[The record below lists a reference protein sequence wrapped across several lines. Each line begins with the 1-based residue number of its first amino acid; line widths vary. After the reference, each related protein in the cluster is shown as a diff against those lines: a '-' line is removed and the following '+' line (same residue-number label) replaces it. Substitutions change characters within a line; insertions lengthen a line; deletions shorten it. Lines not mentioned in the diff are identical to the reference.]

1 MNVQNSRTIANPT
14 IPARPAILIV
24 EDELILA
31 KDLQRTLIDL
41 GYDAFA
47 IASSAEAAVKC
58 AYERC
63 PDLVLMDIRI
73 KGPYDGIETARI
85 LKKLFAT
92 AIIYVTAHADQA
104 MIDRAKKTEPHGYLR
119 KPVDVFDL
127 CTTVEIALYKH
138 PLEQARADKAE
149 TEKGQRTELLRMAV
163 RCTRATQTFVR

>member
-1 MNVQNSRTIANPT
+1 MNVQNSRTIASPT

-31 KDLQRTLIDL
+31 KDLQCTLIDL
-41 GYDAFA
+41 GYDALS

-58 AYERC
+58 AYERR

-85 LKKLFAT
+85 LKKQFST
-92 AIIYVTAHADQA
+92 AIIYLTAHADQA
-104 MIDRAKKTEPHGYLR
+104 MFDRAKKTEPDGYLR

-127 CTTVEIALYKH
+127 RTTVEMVLHKH
-138 PLEQARADKAE
+138 QLEQAQYSCA
-149 TEKGQRTELLRMAV
+149 
-163 RCTRATQTFVR
+163 ATYRRSIPAGDNI